1 MDKYLT
7 VCKNINKNK
16 MYHAEIRSIM
26 TDKSEKKPLIILT
39 GPTASGKTEL
49 SVKLAKAVNGE
60 IISADSIQVYK
71 YMDIG
76 SAKVTAEE
84 MEGVRHYL
92 VDELNPRDE
101 FNIYIFKEMAKKYTE
116 EIYAKGKVPVIAGG
130 TGFYIQ
136 SLLYDID
143 FINEDNDKSYRIKLM
158 EAAREKGNEYVHN
171 MLKAVDPKAAENIH
185 FNNLKRVIR
194 ALEYNKLTGK
204 LISEHN
210 DMQRENIS
218 PYDFHYFVLNMD
230 RGALYDRINRRADIM
245 MEKGL
250 VREVKGLLDMGFERE
265 LTSMQGIGYREIIS
279 YLYGECTLEQAVE
292 SIKQNTRHFAK
303 RQLTWFRREKSVN
316 WITYED
322 FGWDK
327 ERMLEYIVRL
337 CS

>member
-1 MDKYLT
+1 MIE
-7 VCKNINKNK
+7 NI
-16 MYHAEIRSIM
+16 
-26 TDKSEKKPLIILT
+26 DKKPLIILT

-49 SVKLAKAVNGE
+49 SVRLAKAINGE

-76 SAKVTAEE
+76 SAKVTDEE
-84 MEGVRHYL
+84 MDGVKHYL

-101 FNIYIFKEMAKKYTE
+101 FNIYVFKEMAKKYTK
-116 EIYAKGKVPVIAGG
+116 EIYAKGKVPIIAGG

-143 FINEDNDKSYRIKLM
+143 FSEEDNDKSYRMELM
-158 EAAREKGNEYVHN
+158 ALAEEKGNEYIYN
-171 MLKAVDPKAAENIH
+171 MLKETDPKSAEKIH

-194 ALEYNKLTGK
+194 ALEYHHLTGK

-210 DMQRENIS
+210 EEQRENIS

-230 RGALYDRINRRADIM
+230 RDVLYDRINRRVDIM
-245 MEKGL
+245 LEKGL
-250 VREVKGLLDMGFERE
+250 VNEVKGLLDMGFERE

-316 WITYED
+316 WVNYED
-322 FGWDK
+322 FKWDK
-327 ERMLEYIVRL
+327 EKMLEYIIYH
-337 CS
+337 SNIM